1 MKILFNIIL
10 ISCLFIFY
18 IFSRCT
24 SKEQAGHIQEIKRS
38 PIHAG
43 LELVDT
49 LILPVDSVTQSQ
61 HYYDQRI
68 MYNGSVHY
76 LIYNS
81 HTSRLYGYN
90 LSEEKLSFTIQFPI
104 DGPYSID
111 NPGRFYFHNDDS
123 IFFIYS
129 EQLNTVKIYNKKG
142 ALVRRINS
150 ALPTDK
156 EDYWGT
162 NELFYEFAYHP
173 QTKSVGFWIYSGIL
187 ENKSAQ
193 RTMMHCRY
201 DIYSDTA
208 RVFGELPYAFLS
220 TNYFP
225 NVYLNGY
232 STPTQFIVYF
242 LPSHEVQVYD
252 HSGKILRRMKIKSRY
267 MPEIVPGF
275 IVKEGDKPDVEEEQ
289 RYNLKHPFYV
299 KMFSNEDGSFHYRI
313 VKHAADLKY
322 PDGKRR
328 NFYDRPFSV
337 MILDKDFNLIDEVP
351 LDGKTYDFFQ
361 SFAWTDKLYISLN
374 NPLNPAFSDD
384 KMQLAVFQIQPK

>member
-1 MKILFNIIL
+1 MLAALAFP
-10 ISCLFIFY
+10 FIF
-18 IFSRCT
+18 FFCT
-24 SKEQAGHIQEIKRS
+24 DKKEAWQIQEIEKS
-38 PIHAG
+38 SQTAG
-43 LELVDT
+43 LVLVDT
-49 LILPVDSVTQSQ
+49 LSLTVDSVTQSQ
-61 HYYDQRI
+61 HYYDQLI
-68 MYNGSVHY
+68 EYNGSVHY

-104 DGPYSID
+104 DGPNSID

-162 NELFYEFAYHP
+162 NELFYEFAYYP

-187 ENKSAQ
+187 ESKKAQ
-193 RTMMHCRY
+193 RTMRHCRY
-201 DIYSDTA
+201 SIYTDTTL
-208 RVFGELPYAFLS
+208 VFGELPYAFLE

-225 NVYLNGY
+225 NNYLNGY
-232 STPTQFIVYF
+232 STPSWFVAYF
-242 LPSHEVQVYD
+242 LPAHEVQVYS
-252 HSGKILRRMKIKSRY
+252 HAGKLLRRLKIKSKY
-267 MPEIVPGF
+267 VPEIISGF
-275 IVKEGDKPDVEEEQ
+275 IQKEGDTPDLEDEQ
-289 RYNLKHPFYV
+289 KYNMQNPFYV
-299 KMFSNEDGSFHYRI
+299 KMFSNENGSYHYRI

-322 PDGKRR
+322 PDGKPR

-337 MILDKDFNLIDEVP
+337 MILDKEFNLIDEVP